1 MNYIPSAFHCLD
13 TDEESA
19 DGWARLKTA
28 VSGMAVASEVQKDSV
43 RDFQT
48 SMKDLRTSV
57 DRLGRTCEKYL
68 HRLGRIRIR
77 RLRHHSLALV
87 KTMEESLG
95 PRAVGEQGVVN
106 CPGAGFLN

>member
-1 MNYIPSAFHCLD
+1 MNTITPAFDCPD
-13 TDEESA
+13 TDEESD

-28 VSGMAVASEVQKDSV
+28 VSSMAIASEVQKDLV

-48 SMKDLRTSV
+48 VMKDLQTSV

-68 HRLGRIRIR
+68 RRLGRIRIR

-87 KTMEESLG
+87 ETMEGSLG
-95 PRAVGEQGVVN
+95 PRAVGEQGTVRG
-106 CPGAGFLN
+106 PGSGLLN

>member
-1 MNYIPSAFHCLD
+1 MNYIPSALHCLD
-13 TDEESA
+13 TDEESDA
-19 DGWARLKTA
+19 CWAPLITA
-28 VSGMAVASEVQKDSV
+28 VSHMAVASGVQKDAV
-43 RDFQT
+43 HDFQT
-48 SMKDLRTSV
+48 SMKDLQTSV
-57 DRLGRTCEKYL
+57 DRLDRTCEKYL
-68 HRLGRIRIR
+68 RRLGRIRIR